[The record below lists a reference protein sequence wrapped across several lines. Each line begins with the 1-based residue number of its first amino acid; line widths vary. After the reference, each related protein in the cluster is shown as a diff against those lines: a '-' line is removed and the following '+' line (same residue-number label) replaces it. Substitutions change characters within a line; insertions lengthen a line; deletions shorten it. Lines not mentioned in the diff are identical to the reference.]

1 MAQSDAVHR
10 VTMMIYRMG
19 DVLRIAEKAAGRAG
33 RLMAIIIRTTLVR
46 RALAQRNGRR
56 HQRSVAGQPQPFAP
70 GFYVLESWS
79 VVRAIPAMPRVDRA
93 NGAVCRYLPS
103 PRKHR
108 GP

>member
-1 MAQSDAVHR
+1 MARSDAVHR

-56 HQRSVAGQPQPFAP
+56 HQRSVAGHA
-70 GFYVLESWS
+70 
-79 VVRAIPAMPRVDRA
+79 
-93 NGAVCRYLPS
+93 LPS
-103 PRKHR
+103 AAGLFDGKPWSAIA
-108 GP
+108 